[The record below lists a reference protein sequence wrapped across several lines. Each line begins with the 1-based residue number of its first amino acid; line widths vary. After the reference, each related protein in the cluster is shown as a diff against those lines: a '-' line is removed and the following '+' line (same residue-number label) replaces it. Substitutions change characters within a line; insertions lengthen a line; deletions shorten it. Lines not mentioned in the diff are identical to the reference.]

1 MERVS
6 FSSTRRGAAAVA
18 LALALTGCGSSFPTP
33 FPVVGTPVPT
43 SAPTAAPTTTP
54 TATPAPAVTATP
66 TAAPTPTVAVTTS
79 PAAAP
84 TPTFAASPTS
94 AAVACKGTT
103 PDLKALFV
111 EAASNL
117 SFDVYCAS
125 VLPSSWWM
133 QSASY
138 VLPDGGYLQ
147 ADYKNSGGATF
158 EVREGR
164 WCPPTKVCIAP
175 GATVGPASFGGLGGT
190 LYLNITTY
198 TLQVGTYA
206 KPAYLM
212 VGNGMSQAQFVAWAA
227 AMVKVPKS

>member
-18 LALALTGCGSSFPTP
+18 LALALAGCGSSAATP
-33 FPVVGTPVPT
+33 FIVVATPVPT
-43 SAPTAAPTTTP
+43 SSATAAPTDTPTPVVTATPTTAATP
-54 TATPAPAVTATP
+54 TAAATASP
-66 TAAPTPTVAVTTS
+66 TAAPTPTL
-79 PAAAP
+79 
-84 TPTFAASPTS
+84 AASPTS
-94 AAVACKGTT
+94 AAAACKGTT
-103 PDLKALFV
+103 PVLKALFA

-125 VLPSSWWM
+125 VLPSGWWM

-138 VLPDGGYLQ
+138 VLPDSGYLQ
-147 ADYKNSGGATF
+147 ADYKNSGAATF

-164 WCPPTKVCIAP
+164 WCPPAKVCIAP
-175 GATVGPASFGGLGGT
+175 GATIGPASFGGLAGT

-212 VGNGMSQAQFVAWAA
+212 VGDGMTKAQFVAWAA
-227 AMVKVPKS
+227 AMVKVPKG

>member
-18 LALALTGCGSSFPTP
+18 LALALTGCGTSAVTPITVPITVPPTP
-33 FPVVGTPVPT
+33 AST
-43 SAPTAAPTTTP
+43 ATAAPTATPTPIVTATPTTAATP
-54 TATPAPAVTATP
+54 TAATTPSP
-66 TAAPTPTVAVTTS
+66 TAAPTPTL
-79 PAAAP
+79 
-84 TPTFAASPTS
+84 AASPTS
-94 AAVACKGTT
+94 AAAACKGTT
-103 PDLKALFV
+103 PDLKNLFV

-125 VLPSSWWM
+125 VLPSGWWM

-147 ADYKNSGGATF
+147 ADYKNSGGITF

-175 GATVGPASFGGLGGT
+175 GATIGSASFGGLAGT
-190 LYLNITTY
+190 LYLNSTTY

-206 KPAYLM
+206 KPAYFM
-212 VGNGMSQAQFVAWAA
+212 VGSGMSQAQFVAWAA
-227 AMVKVPKS
+227 AMVKVPKG

>member
-6 FSSTRRGAAAVA
+6 LSSTRRGAAAVA
-18 LALALTGCGSSFPTP
+18 LALALAGCGSSAATP
-33 FPVVGTPVPT
+33 ITVVTPAPA
-43 SAPTAAPTTTP
+43 SPTAAPTATPTPVVTATPTTAATP
-54 TATPAPAVTATP
+54 TAAATASP
-66 TAAPTPTVAVTTS
+66 TAAPTPIL
-79 PAAAP
+79 
-84 TPTFAASPTS
+84 AASPTS
-94 AAVACKGTT
+94 AAAACKGTT
-103 PDLKALFV
+103 PVLKALFV

-125 VLPSSWWM
+125 VLPSGWWL

-147 ADYKNSGGATF
+147 ADYKNSGGAAF

-164 WCPPTKVCIAP
+164 WCPPAKVCIAP
-175 GATVGPASFGGLGGT
+175 GATIGPASFGGLAGT

-212 VGNGMSQAQFVAWAA
+212 VGNGMTQAQFVAWAA
-227 AMVKVPKS
+227 AMVKVPKG

>member
-18 LALALTGCGSSFPTP
+18 LALALTGCGSSAATP
-33 FPVVGTPVPT
+33 ITVVTAAPA
-43 SAPTAAPTTTP
+43 SPTAAPTATPTPVVTATPTTGATP
-54 TATPAPAVTATP
+54 TAAATASP
-66 TAAPTPTVAVTTS
+66 TAAPTPTL
-79 PAAAP
+79 
-84 TPTFAASPTS
+84 AASPTS
-94 AAVACKGTT
+94 AAAACKGTT
-103 PDLKALFV
+103 PALKALFV

-125 VLPSSWWM
+125 VLPSGWWL

-147 ADYKNSGGATF
+147 ADYKNSGGGAF

-164 WCPPTKVCIAP
+164 WCPPAKVCIAP
-175 GATVGPASFGGLGGT
+175 GATIGPASFGGLAGT

-212 VGNGMSQAQFVAWAA
+212 VGNGMTQAQFVAWAA
-227 AMVKVPKS
+227 AMVKVPKG